1 MPKTVLYILIFYSN
15 VVLSQNY
22 FNVEL
27 LDNWTDTTLIK
38 GPEDVFFSDVWGFE
52 FENNLYCALGSTEGT
67 HIFKIEG
74 NTLKL
79 LDFKAGK
86 YQSLLVQH
94 RDFKT
99 YKNYLYAVCDEG
111 ASSLQIFDLSY
122 LPDSIHKV
130 YDSDQY
136 FQICHNIFIDTN
148 KAKLYACGT
157 NGLGMKILD
166 ISNPTQPSLW
176 YDFNQ
181 VNYVHDCYVT
191 NDTAFLN
198 CGFNGLQIYDFSS
211 QTIQQLGLLDFYVE
225 QGYNHSGWLSE
236 DRQKYVF
243 VDEDKGKRVKIC
255 DATSLSNIKINSLY
269 GTNDYTNKVAHNVM
283 IFEDFLFISY
293 YNEGLRIVDIS
304 NINSPKEVG
313 YYDTFT
319 QETNYKLNGAWG
331 VYVFK
336 NQDLILISDR
346 QNGLFLVYFPIQ
358 LSRALKD
365 TSLVTN
371 TPFINNNS
379 VIIYPNPNNQE
390 LYFNIFNSTGQ
401 IVYQQQSLFN
411 WINIPLQ
418 LTAGQYYFTILS
430 KNNDILDRGKFI
442 IAN

>member
-1 MPKTVLYILIFYSN
+1 MPKTLLYILIFYSN
-15 VVLSQNY
+15 VILSQNY
-22 FNVEL
+22 FNIEL

-52 FENNLYCALGSTEGT
+52 FENNLYCTLGSTEGT
-67 HIFKIEG
+67 HIFKIED
-74 NTLKL
+74 NQLKL
-79 LDFKAGK
+79 IDFKAGK

-111 ASSLQIFDLSY
+111 TSSLQIFDLSY

-130 YDSDQY
+130 YDSNQY

-157 NGLGMKILD
+157 NGLGMKIFD

-243 VDEDKGKRVKIC
+243 VDENEGKRVKIC
-255 DATSLSNIKINSLY
+255 DATSLSDIKINSLY
-269 GTNDYTNKVAHNVM
+269 GTDDYVNKVAHNVM

-304 NINSPKEVG
+304 NANSPKEIG

-336 NQDLILISDR
+336 EQDLILISDR
-346 QNGLFLVYFPIQ
+346 QNGLYLVYFPIQ
-358 LSRALKD
+358 LSRALKG
-365 TSLVTN
+365 TTLITN

-379 VIIYPNPNNQE
+379 VIIYPNPNNQI
-390 LYFNIFNSTGQ
+390 LYFNIYNSVGE
-401 IVYQQQSLFN
+401 IVFHHQSFFN
-411 WINIPLQ
+411 WVNIPLN
-418 LTAGQYYFTILS
+418 LSPGQYFFTILN
-430 KNNDILDRGKFI
+430 KNNEVLDKGRFLVG
-442 IAN
+442 N